1 MTDSSFSDDAKAQS
15 LLNRSLPDA
24 EHQRRRRWLIV
35 GGAVV
40 VAALLVGGGT
50 WLATRGGSDDSAQ
63 HAPVLPT
70 AFAGYKEA
78 APHDTEWT
86 EIGSDSVNTDI
97 TKGRVNLTYRA
108 SGWEGVDNPCPI
120 LAACHPRTGGTE
132 RRTSLGLQF
141 GDRSATGQ
149 DVSGGCRRRKDS
161 VRGHHHRCG
170 HIHHVRLAQQHYRR
184 HLGSHAQPPRDR
196 IRRSTRLS
204 PNLHQRPE
212 NRTVAVSISLGCS
225 GTPEMPGNRRAALW

>member
-108 SGWEGVDNPCPI
+108 PGGKALIIRAQYWPHATLEPAGPNDELRSVYNSAIDPRRVKTYPAGAVGGKIRCADITTGAVTFTTCGWHNNTTDVT
-120 LAACHPRTGGTE
+120 LAPMLNHREIVSAEAPAYLRT
-132 RRTSLGLQF
+132 F
-141 GDRSATGQ
+141 
-149 DVSGGCRRRKDS
+149 
-161 VRGHHHRCG
+161 
-170 HIHHVRLAQQHYRR
+170 I
-184 HLGSHAQPPRDR
+184 
-196 IRRSTRLS
+196 
-204 PNLHQRPE
+204 N
-212 NRTVAVSISLGCS
+212 
-225 GTPEMPGNRRAALW
+225 ALKIAPSQ